1 MSAKDYPKGVH
12 PWALTMHCNASPDGY
27 GWDAYVTDADGDVVG
42 EAWGV
47 EPHEARIFAMQD
59 AKRGLEA

>member
-1 MSAKDYPKGVH
+1 
-12 PWALTMHCNASPDGY
+12 MHCNASPDGY